1 MLHQRWPTRLAKS
14 SHRHRSTRRRFSLK
28 STPRFDAASRL
39 LPELVAAL
47 AIITL
52 LFSLA
57 NLGGSAKASHDP
69 RLVISEVHPSVV
81 ASESS
86 TDSNE
91 WVEIQNLERYPV
103 SLEGWTIED
112 AQAIAQLPDFEIEPG
127 GAVLVVGSSA
137 DIAVP
142 AGRSLVILE
151 SANIGTGL
159 RNDGDRVAL
168 VNPLGV
174 RYDAVSWGSVRT
186 PRAIDPPNPRQS
198 IIRTPTGGQTLS
210 DSLTPWT
217 VGEAIS
223 AEPERHRHPLPDT
236 TMRITM
242 AQVDPPVGHAES
254 ITIKNISDKPLL
266 TVNWSLTV
274 GNSLVKLR
282 SVRLLPDESF
292 EVIEPDGKIG
302 AGLSRRGGHL
312 VLRDQHGNWL
322 ATASWGDDDTFHRQS
337 APPPGEPVRFSPPAR
352 VHPRVPWFQTIDLG
366 DRLIIGS
373 IPRRSAARQTD
384 VSQDI
389 ERPQLPSF
397 ADQESEE
404 AGVWIS
410 EVHPTAGQGRN
421 DPAFEWFEI
430 TNSTHQPVSLSG
442 WTIADNTTSDPLGD
456 LIIPPRSS
464 VVVGVST
471 EADPAISAIIE
482 DGRIGN
488 GLANTGDQLR
498 LINAQGEVVSAVSW
512 GNDRTHSSVR
522 APKADESVH
531 VSSPGRAAVIAP
543 PSAGRLSTDAETQTF
558 PQSAQESTPLSTL
571 STSSTDEPTVAPA
584 PAQPNA
590 DVAYGGEPLRIT
602 EIMPAPLTGQPEWLE
617 LFNPGDQPIDLTG
630 WSLGDTER
638 TSPLSGTI
646 PANAHLVISTAELDL
661 SGPVLVVDRIGNGL
675 NNEADTI
682 AVIDPQGNV
691 VHQIRYGDDQLPAPD
706 RGLSIALDPERW
718 VVTAAPTPGSDK
730 VTPLLGDAFRTASP
744 KPEFTGQERL
754 PIVAASQNG
763 GTNAWMIVSF
773 ALIGVIATLLVRRWR
788 PEIEPTDP
796 NTDSVTY
803 SGANDAPLIE
813 QDFERDDENPDQ

>member
-1 MLHQRWPTRLAKS
+1 M
-14 SHRHRSTRRRFSLK
+14 
-28 STPRFDAASRL
+28 

-47 AIITL
+47 AITIF
-52 LFSLA
+52 LFSFA

-91 WVEIQNLERYPV
+91 WVEIHNLEQYPV

-112 AQAIAQLPDFEIEPG
+112 SQAIAALPDFEIEPG

-159 RNDGDRVAL
+159 RNTGDRVAL
-168 VNPLGV
+168 VNPFGV

-210 DSLTPWT
+210 DALAPWT

-242 AQVDPPVGHAES
+242 AQVDPTDGQAES
-254 ITIKNISDKPLL
+254 VTIKNISDNPLL

-274 GNSLVKLR
+274 GNSLVRLR
-282 SVRLLPDESF
+282 SVRILPGESF
-292 EVIEPDGKIG
+292 EVTEPDGKIG

-337 APPPGEPVRFSPPAR
+337 APPPGEPVHFSPSAR
-352 VHPRVPWFQTIDLG
+352 VHPRVPWFQTIDFG
-366 DRLIIGS
+366 NRLIIGA
-373 IPRRSAARQTD
+373 IPRQSAARHAD

-389 ERPQLPSF
+389 ERLKLPSL

-430 TNSTHQPVSLSG
+430 TNSTDQPVSLSG
-442 WTIADNTTSDPLGD
+442 WTVADNTTSDPLGD

-464 VVVGVST
+464 VVVGGSS
-471 EADPAISAIIE
+471 EADPAISATIE

-488 GLANTGDQLR
+488 GLANAGDQLR
-498 LINAQGEVVSAVSW
+498 LIDTQGNVVSAVSW
-512 GNDRTHSSVR
+512 GDDRSHSSVK
-522 APKADESVH
+522 APKADESIH
-531 VSSPGRAAVIAP
+531 VSSPGRAAMVAP
-543 PSAGRLSTDAETQTF
+543 PSAGTLSTRAETQTL
-558 PQSAQESTPLSTL
+558 PQSAQESTPLSTV
-571 STSSTDEPTVAPA
+571 STSSTDAPTVAPA
-584 PAQPNA
+584 PAQPSA
-590 DVAYGGEPLRIT
+590 DVADGSEPLRIT
-602 EIMPAPLTGQPEWLE
+602 EVMPAPLTGQPEWVE
-617 LFNPGDQPIDLTG
+617 LYNPGDQPIDLTG
-630 WSLGDTER
+630 WSLGDTVR
-638 TSPLSGTI
+638 TSPLVGTI
-646 PANAHLVISTAELDL
+646 SANARLVISTAELDL

-675 NNEADTI
+675 NNDGDTI

-718 VVTAAPTPGSDK
+718 VVTAEPTPGSDK
-730 VTPLLGDAFRTASP
+730 VTPLLGDAYRTASP
-744 KPEFTGQERL
+744 RPEVTEPERL
-754 PIVAASQNG
+754 PIVAASQND
-763 GTNAWMIVSF
+763 GTNAWMIVSM

-788 PEIEPTDP
+788 PEIEPTDQ

-803 SGANDAPLIE
+803 TGASDAPLFE
-813 QDFERDDENPDQ
+813 QDLERDDENPKR

>member
-1 MLHQRWPTRLAKS
+1 M
-14 SHRHRSTRRRFSLK
+14 
-28 STPRFDAASRL
+28 

-47 AIITL
+47 AITTL
-52 LFSLA
+52 LFSFA

-81 ASESS
+81 ASESF

-91 WVEIQNLERYPV
+91 WVEIHNLEQYPV

-112 AQAIAQLPDFEIEPG
+112 SQAIARLPDFEIEPG
-127 GAVLVVGSSA
+127 GAVLVVGSNA
-137 DIAVP
+137 DVAVP

-159 RNDGDRVAL
+159 RNTGDRVAL
-168 VNPLGV
+168 VNPFGV

-223 AEPERHRHPLPDT
+223 AEPERHRHALPDT

-242 AQVDPPVGHAES
+242 AQIDPPVGEAES

-282 SVRLLPDESF
+282 SVRILPDESF
-292 EVIEPDGKIG
+292 EVTEPDGKLG

-322 ATASWGDDDTFHRQS
+322 ATASWGDDNTFHRQS
-337 APPPGEPVRFSPPAR
+337 VPPPGEPLRFSPLAR
-352 VHPRVPWFQTIDLG
+352 VHPRIPWFQTIDLG
-366 DRLIIGS
+366 NRLIIGAV
-373 IPRRSAARQTD
+373 PRRSDARVAD
-384 VSQDI
+384 ASQDI
-389 ERPQLPSF
+389 ERPQLPST
-397 ADQESEE
+397 ADQESEQ

-430 TNSTHQPVSLSG
+430 TNSTDQPVSLSG
-442 WTIADNTTSDPLGD
+442 WTIADNTASDPLGE

-464 VVVGVST
+464 VVVGGSS
-471 EADPAISAIIE
+471 EAVPAISATIE

-488 GLANTGDQLR
+488 GLANAGDQLR
-498 LINAQGEVVSAVSW
+498 LIDAQGNVVSAVSW
-512 GNDRTHSSVR
+512 GDDRTHSSVKS
-522 APKADESVH
+522 PKADESVH
-531 VSSPGRAAVIAP
+531 VSSPGRAAIVAP
-543 PSAGRLSTDAETQTF
+543 PSAGTLSSTAQAPTL
-558 PQSAQESTPLSTL
+558 PHSAQESTPVSTP
-571 STSSTDEPTVAPA
+571 SSSSTDEPTVAPA

-590 DVAYGGEPLRIT
+590 DVAHERAPLRIT
-602 EIMPAPLTGQPEWLE
+602 EVMPAPLTGQPEWVE
-617 LFNPGDQPIDLTG
+617 LYNPGDQPIDLTG
-630 WSLGDTER
+630 WSLGDTVR
-638 TSPLSGTI
+638 ASPLVGTI
-646 PANAHLVISTAELDL
+646 PANARLVISTAALDL
-661 SGPVLVVDRIGNGL
+661 SGPVLVVNRIGNGL
-675 NNEADTI
+675 NNDADTI

-718 VVTAAPTPGSDK
+718 VITAEPTPGSDK
-730 VTPLLGDAFRTASP
+730 VTPLIGDAFRTASP
-744 KPEFTGQERL
+744 KPEVTELERL
-754 PIVAASQNG
+754 PIVAASQHG

-796 NTDSVTY
+796 STDSVTY
-803 SGANDAPLIE
+803 TGTSDDPLIE
-813 QDFERDDENPDQ
+813 QDLERDDENPEQ

>member
-1 MLHQRWPTRLAKS
+1 M
-14 SHRHRSTRRRFSLK
+14 
-28 STPRFDAASRL
+28 

-47 AIITL
+47 AITTL
-52 LFSLA
+52 LFSFA

-69 RLVISEVHPSVV
+69 RLIISEVHPSVV

-91 WVEIQNLERYPV
+91 WVEIHNLEPYPV
-103 SLEGWTIED
+103 RLEGWTIED
-112 AQAIAQLPDFEIEPG
+112 SQAIARLPDFEIEPG

-137 DIAVP
+137 DVAVP

-159 RNDGDRVAL
+159 RNTGDRVAL
-168 VNPLGV
+168 VNPVGV

-186 PRAIDPPNPRQS
+186 PRAIEPPNPRQS

-223 AEPERHRHPLPDT
+223 AEPERHRHALPDT

-242 AQVDPPVGHAES
+242 AQIDPPVGEAES

-282 SVRLLPDESF
+282 SVRILPDESF
-292 EVIEPDGKIG
+292 EVTEPDGKLG

-322 ATASWGDDDTFHRQS
+322 ATASWGDDNTFHRQS
-337 APPPGEPVRFSPPAR
+337 VPPPGEPLRFSPLAR
-352 VHPRVPWFQTIDLG
+352 VHPRIPWFQTIDLG
-366 DRLIIGS
+366 NRLIIGAV
-373 IPRRSAARQTD
+373 PRRSDARVAD
-384 VSQDI
+384 ASQDI
-389 ERPQLPSF
+389 ERPQLPST
-397 ADQESEE
+397 ADQESEQ

-430 TNSTHQPVSLSG
+430 TNSTDQPVSLSG
-442 WTIADNTTSDPLGD
+442 WTIADNTASDPLGE

-464 VVVGVST
+464 VVVGGSS
-471 EADPAISAIIE
+471 EAIPAISATIE

-488 GLANTGDQLR
+488 GLANAGDQLR
-498 LINAQGEVVSAVSW
+498 LIDAQGNVVSAVSW
-512 GNDRTHSSVR
+512 GDDRTHSSVKS
-522 APKADESVH
+522 PKADESVH
-531 VSSPGRAAVIAP
+531 VSSPGNAAVVAP
-543 PSAGRLSTDAETQTF
+543 PSAGTLSSRVETQTL
-558 PQSAQESTPLSTL
+558 PESAQDSTPHSTV

-590 DVAYGGEPLRIT
+590 DVAHERAPLRIT
-602 EIMPAPLTGQPEWLE
+602 EVMPAPLTGQPEWVE
-617 LFNPGDQPIDLTG
+617 LYNPGDQPIDLTG
-630 WSLGDTER
+630 WSLGDTVR
-638 TSPLSGTI
+638 ASQLVGTI
-646 PANAHLVISTAELDL
+646 PANARLVISTAALDL
-661 SGPVLVVDRIGNGL
+661 SGPVLVVNRIGNGL
-675 NNEADTI
+675 NNDADTI

-718 VVTAAPTPGSDK
+718 VITAEPTPGSDK
-730 VTPLLGDAFRTASP
+730 VTPLIGDAFRTASP
-744 KPEFTGQERL
+744 KPEVTEQERL

-796 NTDSVTY
+796 STDSVTY
-803 SGANDAPLIE
+803 TGTSDAPLIE
-813 QDFERDDENPDQ
+813 QDLERDDENPKQ

>member
-1 MLHQRWPTRLAKS
+1 M
-14 SHRHRSTRRRFSLK
+14 
-28 STPRFDAASRL
+28 

-47 AIITL
+47 AITTL
-52 LFSLA
+52 LFSFA

-69 RLVISEVHPSVV
+69 RLIISEVHPSVV

-91 WVEIQNLERYPV
+91 WVEIHNLEQYPV

-112 AQAIAQLPDFEIEPG
+112 SQAIARLPDFEIEPG

-159 RNDGDRVAL
+159 RNTGDRVAL
-168 VNPLGV
+168 VNPVGV

-223 AEPERHRHPLPDT
+223 AEPERHRHALPDT

-242 AQVDPPVGHAES
+242 AQIDPPVGEAES

-282 SVRLLPDESF
+282 SVRILPDESF
-292 EVIEPDGKIG
+292 EVTEPDGKLG

-322 ATASWGDDDTFHRQS
+322 ATASWGDNDTFHRQS
-337 APPPGEPVRFSPPAR
+337 APSPGDPLRFSPLAR
-352 VHPRVPWFQTIDLG
+352 VHPRIPWFQTIDLG
-366 DRLIIGS
+366 NRLIIGAV
-373 IPRRSAARQTD
+373 PRRSDARVAD
-384 VSQDI
+384 ASQDI
-389 ERPQLPSF
+389 ERLQLPST
-397 ADQESEE
+397 ADQESEQ

-430 TNSTHQPVSLSG
+430 TNSTDQPVSLSG
-442 WTIADNTTSDPLGD
+442 WTIADNTASDPLGE

-464 VVVGVST
+464 VVVGGSS
-471 EADPAISAIIE
+471 EAVPAISATIE

-488 GLANTGDQLR
+488 GLANAGDQLR
-498 LINAQGEVVSAVSW
+498 LIDAQGNVVSAVSW
-512 GNDRTHSSVR
+512 GDDRTHSSVKS
-522 APKADESVH
+522 PKADESVH
-531 VSSPGRAAVIAP
+531 VSSPGRAAIVAP
-543 PSAGRLSTDAETQTF
+543 PSAGTLSSRVETQTL
-558 PQSAQESTPLSTL
+558 PESAQEATPVSTPS
-571 STSSTDEPTVAPA
+571 SSSTDEPTVATA

-590 DVAYGGEPLRIT
+590 DVPHERAPLRIT
-602 EIMPAPLTGQPEWLE
+602 EVMPAPLTGQPEWVE
-617 LFNPGDQPIDLTG
+617 LYNPGDQPIDLTG
-630 WSLGDTER
+630 WSLGDTVR
-638 TSPLSGTI
+638 ASPLVGTI
-646 PANAHLVISTAELDL
+646 PANARLVISTAPLDL
-661 SGPVLVVDRIGNGL
+661 SGPIFVVNRIGNGL
-675 NNEADTI
+675 NNDADTI

-718 VVTAAPTPGSDK
+718 VVTAEPTPGSDK
-730 VTPLLGDAFRTASP
+730 VTPLIGDAFRTASP
-744 KPEFTGQERL
+744 KPEVTEQERL

-796 NTDSVTY
+796 STDSVTY
-803 SGANDAPLIE
+803 TGTSDAPLIE
-813 QDFERDDENPDQ
+813 QDLERDDENPEQ